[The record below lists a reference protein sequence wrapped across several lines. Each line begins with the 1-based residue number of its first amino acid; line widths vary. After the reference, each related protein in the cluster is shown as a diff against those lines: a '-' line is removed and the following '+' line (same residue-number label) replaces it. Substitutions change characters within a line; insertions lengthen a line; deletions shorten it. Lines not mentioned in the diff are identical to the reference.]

1 MDNTKAQIEAL
12 AEAHTDAIDTV
23 SAAIKDLY
31 MVIDHLTTQLK
42 TADATI
48 AALKHVLIRNNTCTA
63 RDVEEMQATI
73 IKLHNKKM
81 EQQGVDKSKPLPSN
95 VQDELQMIHTAAKEA
110 AETPYDSQAFIFG
123 G

>member
-1 MDNTKAQIEAL
+1 MDNTKEQIQAL

-23 SAAIKDLY
+23 SSAIKDLY

-48 AALKHVLIRNNTCTA
+48 AALKHVLVRNKTCTA
-63 RDVEEMQATI
+63 KDIEDMQDKI
-73 IKLHNKKM
+73 ISLYNKKV
-81 EQQGVDKSKPLPSN
+81 EQQGVDTHKPLPTS
-95 VQDELQMIHTAAKEA
+95 VQDELKLIHTAAKEA
-110 AETPYDSQAFIFG
+110 SETPYDSKAFIFG